1 MSNSRSALVARLAAT
16 ALGACV
22 AGIGLPS
29 EARAPAAK
37 TAAPPPAPTEAQ
49 APQPAQG
56 QAAPARR
63 SPLAFAAHLAAT
75 VNDEVI
81 STYDLQ
87 QRMLLLIVTSG
98 VQPTEQNAPELQRE
112 ALRGLIDERLQL
124 QEIHRV
130 QQKQKVTVEPSDKE
144 VDDELTD
151 LARAN
156 NMKLEGLAHQL
167 SLAGVS
173 IKIGRA
179 SCRERV

>member
-29 EARAPAAK
+29 EARAP
-37 TAAPPPAPTEAQ
+37 TARAPAPL
-49 APQPAQG
+49 PAAA
-56 QAAPARR
+56 AAPAAPAQAAKPPAAPAAPRGR
-63 SPLAFAAHLAAT
+63 SPLAFAAHVAAT

-112 ALRGLIDERLQL
+112 ALLHAL
-124 QEIHRV
+124 
-130 QQKQKVTVEPSDKE
+130 P
-144 VDDELTD
+144 
-151 LARAN
+151 A
-156 NMKLEGLAHQL
+156 
-167 SLAGVS
+167 
-173 IKIGRA
+173 
-179 SCRERV
+179 